1 MKIILASQSPRRIAL
16 MELAK
21 IDFEVMSSNKEEKKI
36 KDGINIDEQ
45 SKEVAYQKALD
56 VFNNTHG
63 DRAIIGADTIVVKDN
78 KVFGKPTDR
87 KEAIKMLKELE
98 NDVHTIYTSLAIL
111 IEEKGQYKEYKE
123 LVKTNVTVHSMTE
136 QEIVEYVDTEE
147 PYDKAGAYAIQS
159 CFAKYIDE
167 IEGNYMS
174 VIGLPIDK
182 IYKILKENEIL

>member
-56 VFNNTHG
+56 VFNNTQG

-87 KEAIKMLKELE
+87 KEAIKMLKELQ

-167 IEGNYMS
+167 IEGKYMS